1 MLVLVAVSI
10 SRKRDTGPKLS
21 SFILCLLSLS
31 HGISNGFA
39 WISFVLCTHTCTQA
53 KGWEMCYG
61 LIKKTVA
68 DCCSYIQTQNTYII
82 TVVHLHNSIIFT
94 WCIND
99 GHPWSSYSINLTKT
113 SVDPFSRIFAPH
125 GGSSGVWGLEQKY
138 LKECDTLERVSMWEP
153 RVSLPRNP
161 KSNFKAHHDNSMQT
175 RSWIVVGPSIRLF
188 APVRDLYLTISN
200 IIQHIY
206 HLGAEP
212 EPYVPAA
219 DDADLFHAGGEQH
232 TKTREPQAP
241 ALCDPDK
248 KRDSTDKANLSRPD

>member
-1 MLVLVAVSI
+1 MHTSKRLRNVLWSDQKNCC
-10 SRKRDTGPKLS
+10 R
-21 SFILCLLSLS
+21 LLQL
-31 HGISNGFA
+31 
-39 WISFVLCTHTCTQA
+39 
-53 KGWEMCYG
+53 YP
-61 LIKKTVA
+61 
-68 DCCSYIQTQNTYII
+68 NTKYII

-138 LKECDTLERVSMWEP
+138 LKECDTLERDSMWEP

-175 RSWIVVGPSIRLF
+175 RSWIVVGPSIFNTATRTRQRF
-188 APVRDLYLTISN
+188 ISNLTISN

-206 HLGAEP
+206 LSPRCWARAICPSGRWRGSLPRWRGATHKNSGTSG
-212 EPYVPAA
+212 ASA
-219 DDADLFHAGGEQH
+219 MWSRQ
-232 TKTREPQAP
+232 
-241 ALCDPDK
+241 K
-248 KRDSTDKANLSRPD
+248 KRQHW